1 MARPSQV
8 LPDAKLRIGAAP
20 AGEVHA
26 AAAPSSSPAAASGGG
41 GGGGTLLHLL
51 GSVLRSLL
59 RPMPAGPPPQ
69 SHAGE
74 PAGGPSS
81 RHMEREIAGAY
92 TALLLGFL
100 CRGVP
105 AHCDVARAWPVE
117 SPSLGSA
124 GGSGSRLACG

>member
-1 MARPSQV
+1 
-8 LPDAKLRIGAAP
+8 
-20 AGEVHA
+20 
-26 AAAPSSSPAAASGGG
+26 
-41 GGGGTLLHLL
+41 
-51 GSVLRSLL
+51 
-59 RPMPAGPPPQ
+59 MPAGPPPQ
-69 SHAGE
+69 SLAGE

-117 SPSLGSA
+117 SPSLGTSSDT
-124 GGSGSRLACG
+124 GGSATQEWSELRVSSTAGAVSPACGGLPPECQ